1 MYATK
6 FNIAALTTRMFSP
19 YLTCSTRIAAFT
31 TAVFPQTA
39 LITSKITVNDSF
51 SASKVGT
58 YPKFVRATAS
68 DRRRNHM
75 WRGMT

>member
-1 MYATK
+1 MDATK
-6 FNIAALTTRMFSP
+6 FNVAALTTRMFSP

-58 YPKFVRATAS
+58 FLNLLGLLPPIGGEITCGAE
-68 DRRRNHM
+68 
-75 WRGMT
+75 